1 VNSTFN
7 LGLTDSQRASR
18 AEVPIP
24 YAHEGQSLFSHVPSR
39 ILLTGITLFF
49 LILGD
54 DAPNAKRYDT
64 TNTGAG
70 IIFEPGSDDDV
81 DDDDPDDDLDF

>member
-1 VNSTFN
+1 MDTTFN

-24 YAHEGQSLFSHVPSR
+24 YAHEGKSR
-39 ILLTGITLFF
+39 F
-49 LILGD
+49 LSKALSAVHGLMFIRVVEGD
-54 DAPNAKRYDT
+54 DAPSNKPAQ
-64 TNTGAG
+64 GGGG
-70 IIFEPGSDDDV
+70 IFFEPGSDDDM

>member
-1 VNSTFN
+1 MHMKVSPF
-7 LGLTDSQRASR
+7 LRHIQ
-18 AEVPIP
+18 
-24 YAHEGQSLFSHVPSR
+24 SR
-39 ILLTGITLFF
+39 ILLNHPIFPF
-49 LILGD
+49 LGD